1 MATQGV
7 LGAAT
12 LKEFED
18 GLHGELIRP
27 GDGVYDE
34 ARAIWNG
41 AHDAR
46 PAVIARC
53 ADSSDVRHAIGFAR
67 SEGLDVAVRG
77 GSHSIPGFST
87 VDDGIVIDLSPMKGV
102 TVDVVART
110 ARAEGGVTWG
120 ESDVVTQ
127 EHGLATTG
135 GLVSD
140 HRRCRLHVGR
150 RDRLADAQA
159 WSGVRQPAL
168 GPRWSPPTGRS

>member
-27 GDGVYDE
+27 GDGAYDE

-41 AHDAR
+41 AHDAW

-67 SEGLDVAVRG
+67 SEGLDIAVRG

-87 VDDGIVIDLSPMKGV
+87 CDDGIVIDLAPMRGI
-102 TVDVVART
+102 TVDASARI
-110 ARAEGGVTWG
+110 ASVEGGLTW
-120 ESDVVTQ
+120 
-127 EHGLATTG
+127 
-135 GLVSD
+135 
-140 HRRCRLHVGR
+140 
-150 RDRLADAQA
+150 AD
-159 WSGVRQPAL
+159 STPPPKSVAL
-168 GPRWSPPTGRS
+168 PPPGA